1 VKIKFNGHQ
10 QTEREVELS
19 QQQLVRLFEIM
30 RLELLEHIKYSRFDS
45 DYQSNINKCIIMFCK
60 ENGVDA
66 EYTKDR
72 VAFFEAIFKGLRN
85 PYQ

>member
-1 VKIKFNGHQ
+1 
-10 QTEREVELS
+10 
-19 QQQLVRLFEIM
+19 
-30 RLELLEHIKYSRFDS
+30 
-45 DYQSNINKCIIMFCK
+45 MFCK

-72 VAFFEAIFKGLRN
+72 VAFFEAIFKELRN